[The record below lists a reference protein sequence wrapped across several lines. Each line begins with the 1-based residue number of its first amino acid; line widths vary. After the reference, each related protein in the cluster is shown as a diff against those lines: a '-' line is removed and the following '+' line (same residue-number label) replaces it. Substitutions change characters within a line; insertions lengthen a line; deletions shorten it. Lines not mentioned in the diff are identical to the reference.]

1 MQVLISIGSNQN
13 PFQNMEE
20 AIHLLSQF
28 LIDACVTPI
37 IITTPFGSQYRN
49 DFHNCLLR
57 ADTSF
62 TFEILESRLK
72 HIEQLLGRTS
82 DSKLTGI
89 VPIDIDI
96 LQYGNDK
103 YHLRDWQ
110 RPYVA
115 ELLDLQFSM
124 IGSN

>member
-1 MQVLISIGSNQN
+1 MQVLISIGSNQDSLHN
-13 PFQNMEE
+13 VKE

-28 LIDACVTPI
+28 LYGACVTPVI
-37 IITTPFGSQYRN
+37 VTTPFGSQYRN

-57 ADTSF
+57 AE
-62 TFEILESRLK
+62 TFLSLDILESRLK
-72 HIEQLLGRTS
+72 HIERLLGRTF
-82 DSKLTGI
+82 DSKSTGV

-115 ELLDLQFSM
+115 KLLELPFVSVEC
-124 IGSN
+124 